1 MTNISGAVP
10 SIAELQAQ
18 LLENLDFNQKIAVLE
33 DALEAQRAVV
43 NDIINRIAAASTPAL
58 VLELQV
64 ETAKTSQIL
73 ALHSEALNEQRDAA
87 NSVINNIFN

>member
-64 ETAKTSQIL
+64 ETAKKQP
-73 ALHSEALNEQRDAA
+73 NRCAA
-87 NSVINNIFN
+87 Q

>member
-18 LLENLDFNQKIAVLE
+18 LANLDSNEKIAVLE
-33 DALEAQRAVV
+33 DVLEAQRAVV
-43 NDIINRIAAASTPAL
+43 NDIINRIAADSTPAL

-64 ETAKTSQIL
+64 ETAKKQP
-73 ALHSEALNEQRDAA
+73 NRCAA
-87 NSVINNIFN
+87 Q